1 MHIPDRKKDEL
12 NDRHSVPLR
21 FAHRCGK
28 ESQSHMSTTCSGQ
41 ATRLTDLMRVFIA
54 SIAAIHA
61 PLFHVVCCWYRAME
75 GECFRFCKTK
85 PGTARNQFRFNRA
98 AAGINASNLFETMTY
113 TGLTRLSNSS
123 ALLTYNRYF
132 ADWLQAMRTRLAF
145 HFI

>member
-1 MHIPDRKKDEL
+1 MFPILQDKAGNGREQH
-12 NDRHSVPLR
+12 
-21 FAHRCGK
+21 
-28 ESQSHMSTTCSGQ
+28 
-41 ATRLTDLMRVFIA
+41 
-54 SIAAIHA
+54 
-61 PLFHVVCCWYRAME
+61 
-75 GECFRFCKTK
+75 
-85 PGTARNQFRFNRA
+85 ARNQFRFNRA